1 MVSLKCWHIWKQT
14 PDYLS
19 WHKKTST
26 GLLETA
32 GEARRCWSEW
42 EREAVGI
49 FPLLFPICAFIELFS
64 HSGSTSEGKRHDE
77 LNQTAGSLWGEGQ
90 PSVFPEQCSRVSLW
104 RVQLFSCIPSSQSV
118 GELLV
123 LLQGIL
129 PGGTHFIPHRH
140 TRSPKLIWLQ
150 ISALGSSEHYTAT
163 QSKSLKSKYK
173 SPNTLN
179 IHFRLC
185 WFDCSIWNTWAL
197 IPKHLGQR
205 ETWKFIGIVTI
216 KITSHKVIVLEWLKW
231 VYGKI
236 LQDVC
241 LSDSRC
247 LGFSVVQWSWA
258 ASSYVWQVK
267 LMIRAG
273 HSWGKGQAPH
283 SDSSVSTVFWSWSV
297 ALASFNLLS
306 NAWPS
311 LTGNQGSVPE
321 RVHTNPLS
329 LLKRSLK
336 GQDLWTGVTGIIFNH
351 KGQSNLWLKFSCQ
364 KSILP
369 IVSRVSL
376 ERSCFILAQLLET
389 TSLPKEKKAGQ
400 KG

>member
-1 MVSLKCWHIWKQT
+1 MKGTENYQPQQKYSKVRLSLFQFQWSVWSVGTYESKT

-77 LNQTAGSLWGEGQ
+77 FNQTAGSLWGEGQ
-90 PSVFPEQCSRVSLW
+90 PAVFPEQCSRVSLW
-104 RVQLFSCIPSSQSV
+104 RVQLFSCVPSSQLV

-129 PGGTHFIPHRH
+129 PGGTHFIPHRR

-205 ETWKFIGIVTI
+205 ETWKLIGIVTI
-216 KITSHKVIVLEWLKW
+216 KITSHKVIALEWLKW

-236 LQDVC
+236 FQDVC

-273 HSWGKGQAPH
+273 HSWGKGQAP
-283 SDSSVSTVFWSWSV
+283 
-297 ALASFNLLS
+297 NLTQTHQFQLFFGHGL
-306 NAWPS
+306 WPS
-311 LTGNQGSVPE
+311 PHSTFSQMPDPVSQGTRGQFLKEFTQIRYLCWKGHSKVRIYGQGSLVSF
-321 RVHTNPLS
+321 LS
-329 LLKRSLK
+329 QR
-336 GQDLWTGVTGIIFNH
+336 TI
-351 KGQSNLWLKFSCQ
+351 
-364 KSILP
+364 
-369 IVSRVSL
+369 
-376 ERSCFILAQLLET
+376 
-389 TSLPKEKKAGQ
+389 
-400 KG
+400 